1 MARRDPNWL
10 TCRAGEVEDE
20 INRRCVEIGQRPD
33 NGVKTVCKS
42 AREAYWDDW
51 HSGRIQLD
59 DIRAKVPPVGNA
71 IKAKSARRVRG
82 ASRAPLGVSM
92 KKAHRNYGVRGER

>member
-1 MARRDPNWL
+1 MARRDPNFQ
-10 TCRAGEVEDE
+10 TVRAGEIADD
-20 INRRCVEIGQRPD
+20 INRRCVAIGQRAD
-33 NGVKTVCKS
+33 NGVRTVTASKLES
-42 AREAYWDDW
+42 YWDDW

-59 DIRAKVPPVGNA
+59 EIRAKVPPVGNA